1 MNKENSD
8 TYSVTCRCPRIL
20 VFVLAAAL
28 VFGAVCVGGVSGADV
43 WDGSADTSW
52 YKSNQNTFTLTT
64 AEQLAGLAS
73 LVNSGNTFDGKTIN
87 LGADLDLSG
96 HEWTSIGYLKQSTFF
111 DRTEVLRPF
120 KGTFN
125 GNGYTISGLS
135 QNLGWNDEGGLF
147 GYVVEGT
154 VTGVNLINSEFIVT
168 STGITLGSLVGIL
181 EGGNVNNCVV
191 SSVTFTS
198 NIDWDNFWNA
208 LITSVIGSHTVGG
221 AVGENDGGVVSGY
234 DIQVDVEENL
244 MNSWW
249 NTDGCV
255 FGEIVGKGGYLS
267 APKYY
272 TITVDVGEH
281 GSANPSDNIAYL
293 PGDSAKYSF
302 TPDSG
307 YAVDKI
313 FLDGNDVTST
323 VVSGDLHST
332 QTYSITNIQRDH
344 AISVTFKPSPEF
356 TIIIPPSLV
365 LEEEETSGGSTV
377 TCSGSMEVT
386 AKDIWIPETA
396 SISMTVSSANGFKL
410 VHKKDDSASLLYS
423 LRVGDSTDILSNGG
437 EVATFTQADYAA
449 NGSSPIKTVLN
460 AKATGTPKYAGAYDD
475 TLTFTVIY
483 GTE

>member
-8 TYSVTCRCPRIL
+8 TYSVTCQCPRLL
-20 VFVLAAAL
+20 VFVLAVAL
-28 VFGAVCVGGVSGADV
+28 VFGAVCVGGVSGVDV
-43 WDGSADTSW
+43 WDGNADTTW
-52 YKSNQNTFTLTT
+52 YTSKPDSTTIYTIYT
-64 AEQLAGLAS
+64 AEELAGLAE
-73 LVNSGNTFDGKTIN
+73 LVNGGNNFAGKTIY
-87 LGADLDLSG
+87 LGADLDMSG
-96 HEWTSIGYLKQSTFF
+96 HEWTSIGYKDSSSRSFN
-111 DRTEVLRPF
+111 
-120 KGTFN
+120 GTFN
-125 GNGYTISGLS
+125 GNGHTISGLTQS
-135 QNLGWNDEGGLF
+135 LDKNEEGGLF
-147 GYVVEGT
+147 GYVSGGT
-154 VTGVNLINSEFIVT
+154 ITGVTLT
-168 STGITLGSLVGIL
+168 DSTFTLTNRGITLGSLVGIL
-181 EGGNVNNCVV
+181 EYGNVNNCDV
-191 SSVTFTS
+191 SNVY
-198 NIDWDNFWNA
+198 
-208 LITSVIGSHTVGG
+208 ITSTFDWSSDFFGSLINLFIGYHTVGG
-221 AVGENDGGVVSGY
+221 AVGLNEGGVVSGY
-234 DIQVDVEENL
+234 DINVSVEEKL
-244 MNSWW
+244 QNSLL
-249 NTDGCV
+249 NTRNCI
-255 FGEIVGKGGYLS
+255 FGEIVGNGKVLS

-281 GSANPSDNIAYL
+281 GSANPGDNIAYL
-293 PGDSAKYSF
+293 PGDPAKYSF

-332 QTYSITNIQRDH
+332 QTYSITNIQRNH
-344 AISVTFKPSPEF
+344 TISVTFKPSPEF
-356 TIIIPPSLV
+356 TIIIPSSLV

-437 EVATFTQADYAA
+437 EVTTFTQADYTA

-483 GTE
+483 DTE